1 MRQDTSLQCRGSEFD
16 WQIERCRYKNTQTD
30 CVGKA
35 GRTLSNSI
43 LNKADT
49 KYALKI
55 KEAFHIGKQKPELNL
70 QVKSLQVAL
79 VL

>member
-1 MRQDTSLQCRGSEFD
+1 MPLC
-16 WQIERCRYKNTQTD
+16 KNLCD
-30 CVGKA
+30 VVSCF
-35 GRTLSNSI
+35 SI
-43 LNKADT
+43 LDKADT

-70 QVKSLQVAL
+70 QIKSLQVAL